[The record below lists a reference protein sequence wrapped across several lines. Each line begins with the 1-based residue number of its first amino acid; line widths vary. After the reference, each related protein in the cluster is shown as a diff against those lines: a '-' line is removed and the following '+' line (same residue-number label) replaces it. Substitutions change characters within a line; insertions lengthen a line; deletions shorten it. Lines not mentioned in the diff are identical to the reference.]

1 MKKKKVLVIAG
12 GIVCIAI
19 IAVAASF
26 VFKKDRTDNDD
37 KVDKGNFEYVREKI
51 QSDIVELKDGKYDNL
66 IYNDFEISLDNVEG
80 VYNIEIE
87 SDNSYLDRSF
97 LENFAIM
104 DEVIDKFF
112 VEDFDKSYIAAHFNV
127 LNDKQEEE
135 TVYIY
140 YNDIETEC
148 VDEKYN
154 KPETDWL
161 FGNNTSEGGYMVQI
175 MECLSAAWFS
185 RGEMGDIGPFH
196 DEIKKAYRYINCLRQ
211 SEDVEINL
219 KDGTVMLSEMEQD
232 VQDYLNNSFPL
243 PVSGDISLGI
253 AEVSI
258 LDNGDYQGVCFN
270 VRRIYKG
277 IPFEYGTVA
286 QSSMYIDFTD
296 RDSGMLIYAVSEYP
310 DTMMS
315 FGRLNG
321 TVIETSEITELLSLS
336 DAFDILSESI
346 GDNSVYDVYGTEL
359 VYRNCEIPEERV
371 NGLDDIL
378 VPKWKI
384 ITKNR
389 NDDKYTIFYV
399 DVVTGEITE
408 RFEPYYE

>member
-135 TVYIY
+135 
-140 YNDIETEC
+140 N
-148 VDEKYN
+148 
-154 KPETDWL
+154 P
-161 FGNNTSEGGYMVQI
+161 QI
-175 MECLSAAWFS
+175 QEEENPPAQEA
-185 RGEMGDIGPFH
+185 GEQ
-196 DEIKKAYRYINCLRQ
+196 N
-211 SEDVEINL
+211 
-219 KDGTVMLSEMEQD
+219 
-232 VQDYLNNSFPL
+232 
-243 PVSGDISLGI
+243 
-253 AEVSI
+253 
-258 LDNGDYQGVCFN
+258 
-270 VRRIYKG
+270 
-277 IPFEYGTVA
+277 
-286 QSSMYIDFTD
+286 
-296 RDSGMLIYAVSEYP
+296 
-310 DTMMS
+310 
-315 FGRLNG
+315 
-321 TVIETSEITELLSLS
+321 
-336 DAFDILSESI
+336 
-346 GDNSVYDVYGTEL
+346 
-359 VYRNCEIPEERV
+359 
-371 NGLDDIL
+371 
-378 VPKWKI
+378 
-384 ITKNR
+384 
-389 NDDKYTIFYV
+389 
-399 DVVTGEITE
+399 
-408 RFEPYYE
+408 